1 MRVIVIDFETFFD
14 SKTYTLSKMGP
25 IEYIRDQR
33 FEVLCVGAQ
42 IDHNQTV
49 VCPAENGLDVKFLKA
64 LKLDEH
70 GTIIVGHNMA
80 GFDALILSEH
90 YGIKPW
96 MILDTIPMMNWVGLS
111 RIIRCSHK
119 ELTATLGHGIKKPGT
134 VVSDGKHRK
143 DFTDTEWAY
152 FTDYCKDDVSQCA
165 ANFYSMLPYM
175 KPDALKLISLTAKMA
190 TEPAFIPDI
199 PMLQDYL
206 AKLDAEQE
214 QARLSLAH
222 VLHYDTTAELLKA
235 IRSPKI
241 FPTLM
246 EKVGGVCPMKWSDKK
261 QCEIPATAK
270 NDLDFVA
277 MADDPNPDIALLVQT
292 RLNLNS
298 SIQKSRA
305 ESLVRKGAKA
315 VPIMLAT
322 YKAHTG
328 RYAAGSS
335 EGSDKLNFQ
344 NLSKRDPSKL
354 IIRQALKVPK
364 GYKVVACDSSQV
376 EARMLA
382 WEAEQEDLIE
392 QFRTGRDPY
401 AEMASKIFHI
411 DAQAIHDGAKHNE
424 DPNHAKYKIYRNVG
438 KTCVLSCLSADT
450 EVLTDTGWKPIVMVS
465 LTDKLWDG
473 TQWVNHSGLSYNG
486 MKKTINL
493 DGLRVT
499 ENHLIWNGT
508 TWNAAKKFVQQ
519 PKSLISAIRYA
530 TAQLPTSE
538 LSKNQIVSTQKFCS
552 NAISAV
558 TNIGTIL
565 RLQKKYRQAVAH
577 IASKAILTT
586 LRTSV
591 SSIQTM
597 QSALKL
603 ENLLF
608 LRTVY
613 KSIKQEAVKFV
624 KTALLKFNVV
634 AEPSLIGCS
643 FPTSIQVKPQDVINA
658 PRLKRTQHKTNP
670 MSLRE
675 NWFQM
680 MKYVVDLWDVSIPV
694 LNVVIVRP
702 TDSINITV
710 QEELKSSS
718 KTAMNFCST
727 LLHYQV
733 TMIHIK
739 HWIVSTMTVITQKVI
754 SDLSHLLSRIITS
767 EPSMIYNRKS
777 IDFVNKLQNCKQNSV
792 STRIEPVYDLLNAGP
807 NHRFTVRTKHGVLLV
822 HNCGYGIGAKLFSQ
836 YLLRSNVHLSDDI
849 EEHNA
854 LSKQAHAIYRKVN
867 FKITQFWKL
876 CDNIL
881 DHLCKDTTM
890 GAHFTF
896 GHADMFTAGWDCIP
910 LTNERAAYIHLP
922 NGFNIWYPNLHI
934 GEDNFGSISKL
945 YKRWEHGK
953 LLDNRITGP
962 KCVENITQSLAF
974 HMLAWL
980 ACRMADAGISI
991 KANIHDSFCT
1001 VVPDSKVE
1009 ETKATMERI
1018 MSSVPEW
1025 LAGFPVGCEAEVGTD
1040 FTVV

>member
-1 MRVIVIDFETFFD
+1 MRVIVIDFESFFD

-25 IEYIRDQR
+25 IEYIRDPR

-64 LKLDEH
+64 LKLDET
-70 GTIIVGHNMA
+70 GTIVVGHNMA

-222 VLHYDTTAELLKA
+222 VLHYDTTVELLKA

-241 FPTLM
+241 FPKLM

-354 IIRQALKVPK
+354 IIRQALKVPE

-424 DPNHAKYKIYRNVG
+424 DPNHAKYKVYRNVG
-438 KTCVLSCLSADT
+438 KTCVLSA
-450 EVLTDTGWKPIVMVS
+450 
-465 LTDKLWDG
+465 
-473 TQWVNHSGLSYNG
+473 
-486 MKKTINL
+486 
-493 DGLRVT
+493 
-499 ENHLIWNGT
+499 
-508 TWNAAKKFVQQ
+508 
-519 PKSLISAIRYA
+519 
-530 TAQLPTSE
+530 
-538 LSKNQIVSTQKFCS
+538 
-552 NAISAV
+552 
-558 TNIGTIL
+558 
-565 RLQKKYRQAVAH
+565 
-577 IASKAILTT
+577 
-586 LRTSV
+586 
-591 SSIQTM
+591 
-597 QSALKL
+597 
-603 ENLLF
+603 
-608 LRTVY
+608 
-613 KSIKQEAVKFV
+613 
-624 KTALLKFNVV
+624 
-634 AEPSLIGCS
+634 
-643 FPTSIQVKPQDVINA
+643 
-658 PRLKRTQHKTNP
+658 
-670 MSLRE
+670 
-675 NWFQM
+675 
-680 MKYVVDLWDVSIPV
+680 
-694 LNVVIVRP
+694 
-702 TDSINITV
+702 
-710 QEELKSSS
+710 
-718 KTAMNFCST
+718 
-727 LLHYQV
+727 
-733 TMIHIK
+733 
-739 HWIVSTMTVITQKVI
+739 
-754 SDLSHLLSRIITS
+754 
-767 EPSMIYNRKS
+767 
-777 IDFVNKLQNCKQNSV
+777 
-792 STRIEPVYDLLNAGP
+792 
-807 NHRFTVRTKHGVLLV
+807 
-822 HNCGYGIGAKLFSQ
+822 GYGIGAKLFAQ
-836 YLLRSNVHLSDDI
+836 YLLRSNVHLSDDL

-854 LSKQAHAIYRKVN
+854 LSRQAHAIYRKVN

-934 GEDNFGSISKL
+934 GEDNFGGISKL

-974 HMLAWL
+974 HMLAWQ

-1001 VVPDSKVE
+1001 VVPDCKVE
-1009 ETKATMERI
+1009 ETKAAMERI

-1025 LAGFPVGCEAEVGTD
+1025 LKGFPVGCEAEVGTD

>member
-25 IEYIRDQR
+25 IEYIRDHR

-64 LKLDEH
+64 LKLDEP
-70 GTIIVGHNMA
+70 GTIVVGHNMA

-143 DFTDTEWAY
+143 DFTDTEWEY

-190 TEPAFIPDI
+190 TEPAFVPDI

-354 IIRQALKVPK
+354 IIRQALKVPE

-438 KTCVLSCLSADT
+438 KTCVLSA
-450 EVLTDTGWKPIVMVS
+450 
-465 LTDKLWDG
+465 
-473 TQWVNHSGLSYNG
+473 
-486 MKKTINL
+486 
-493 DGLRVT
+493 
-499 ENHLIWNGT
+499 
-508 TWNAAKKFVQQ
+508 
-519 PKSLISAIRYA
+519 
-530 TAQLPTSE
+530 
-538 LSKNQIVSTQKFCS
+538 
-552 NAISAV
+552 
-558 TNIGTIL
+558 
-565 RLQKKYRQAVAH
+565 
-577 IASKAILTT
+577 
-586 LRTSV
+586 
-591 SSIQTM
+591 
-597 QSALKL
+597 
-603 ENLLF
+603 
-608 LRTVY
+608 
-613 KSIKQEAVKFV
+613 
-624 KTALLKFNVV
+624 
-634 AEPSLIGCS
+634 
-643 FPTSIQVKPQDVINA
+643 
-658 PRLKRTQHKTNP
+658 
-670 MSLRE
+670 
-675 NWFQM
+675 
-680 MKYVVDLWDVSIPV
+680 
-694 LNVVIVRP
+694 
-702 TDSINITV
+702 
-710 QEELKSSS
+710 
-718 KTAMNFCST
+718 
-727 LLHYQV
+727 
-733 TMIHIK
+733 
-739 HWIVSTMTVITQKVI
+739 
-754 SDLSHLLSRIITS
+754 
-767 EPSMIYNRKS
+767 
-777 IDFVNKLQNCKQNSV
+777 
-792 STRIEPVYDLLNAGP
+792 
-807 NHRFTVRTKHGVLLV
+807 
-822 HNCGYGIGAKLFSQ
+822 GYGIGAKLFAQ

-934 GEDNFGSISKL
+934 GEDNFGGISKL

-974 HMLAWL
+974 HMLAWQ

-1009 ETKATMERI
+1009 ETKATMEKI

-1025 LAGFPVGCEAEVGTD
+1025 LEGFPVGCEAEVGTD